1 MSIDA
6 FSKDKK
12 DMLRL
17 LPKVDRLL
25 NLFPITDLIKIH
37 PRKIVLDA
45 AREALAEMREAILNG
60 SLALEKE
67 NVMPRLEPLIR
78 EKLKNYVQSSFR
90 RVINATGVVIHT
102 NLGRSPLPCAAL
114 KSIMDIGRGY
124 SNLEYSLNKG
134 ERGDRLSHIED
145 LLKRVTGADGALAVN
160 NNAGAVLLALNTL
173 SDKRE
178 AIVSRGELVEIGGSF
193 RIPDIIVKSGAV
205 LVEVGTTNR
214 TRIEDYENAITEKAS
229 LLLKVHRSNFEVS
242 GYTGDTSLKEL
253 VGLALSRNLLTMV
266 DLGSGCIVDLAPFNY
281 GKEPTV
287 KEVLSEGADIVTFSG
302 DKMFGGPQAGIIL
315 GKNELCRRLRENP
328 MYRALRV
335 DKFTLAALEAT
346 LRLYLDPQNAAK
358 SIPTLRMVMEP
369 LKAVSRRANALVRSI
384 KPSLTEE
391 WKVGVIAEEARVGGG
406 ALPLA
411 KIPTMAVSLYSR
423 RTPPD
428 ELEKQLRSW
437 SPPIIGRVAENRVV
451 LDMRTVTG
459 KEAREIARAVTSLIA
474 KGI

>member
-1 MSIDA
+1 MSVDA
-6 FSKDKK
+6 ISKDKK
-12 DMLRL
+12 DMLKL

-25 NLFPITDLIKIH
+25 NFFPVTDLIKIY

-45 AREALAEMREAILNG
+45 AREALAEMREAILKG
-60 SLALEKE
+60 SLVLGEKKAMPQLE
-67 NVMPRLEPLIR
+67 LLIH
-78 EKLKNYVQSSFR
+78 EKLKHYAQSSFR
-90 RVINATGVVIHT
+90 RVINATGVIIHT
-102 NLGRSPLPCAAL
+102 NLGRSPLPRAAL
-114 KSIMDIGRGY
+114 EAIMDIGRGY
-124 SNLEYSLNKG
+124 SNLEYSLARG

-145 LLKRVTGADGALAVN
+145 LLKRITGAEGALAVN

-173 SDKRE
+173 SDEKE

-193 RIPDIIVKSGAV
+193 RIPDIIKKSGAV

-214 TRIEDYENAITEKAS
+214 TRIEDYENAITEKTS

-253 VGLALSRNLLTMV
+253 VGLALSKKLLTMV
-266 DLGSGCIVDLAPFNY
+266 DLGSGCIVDLAPINFEN
-281 GKEPTV
+281 EPTV

-315 GKNELCRRLRENP
+315 GKKELCRRLRENP

-346 LRLYLDPQNAAK
+346 LRLYLDPLNAAK
-358 SIPTLRMVMEP
+358 NIPTLRMVMEP
-369 LKAVSRRANALVRSI
+369 LKAVSRRANALAKSI
-384 KPSLTEE
+384 KPSPAGE
-391 WKVGVIAEEARVGGG
+391 WEVRVITEEARVGGG

-411 KIPTMAVSLYSR
+411 KIPTIAVSLYSR

-428 ELEKQLRSW
+428 ELEKHLRSW
-437 SPPIIGRVAENRVV
+437 SPPIIGRVAEDRVI

-459 KEAREIARAVTSLIA
+459 EEAREIAKAVMSLIA
-474 KGI
+474 KGM